1 MPLTPELIEDASD
14 RYIRER
20 DRYVKLTRVVED
32 LCIRNFIED
41 RGLRVN
47 ITARTKSAYSFRN
60 KLYRFMDN
68 KGKAHW
74 EGQDQIFQE
83 LSDFSGV
90 RIALY
95 SSTDAEEIVQGIRK
109 IFHFVGEPD
118 VKDKLDSMSPTPSFY
133 KATHCQVALRELL
146 TEGENENL
154 SGLSCE
160 IQICTMME
168 HVWNEIEHDI
178 GYKPTGSLSAG
189 EKEALRELGQLTRDG
204 DRVIEK
210 LLAAHE
216 KRLAHEDRI
225 GDEVALVNLLT
236 EIFAIK
242 RVTFRGNIGGLFE
255 TLRELGIRKGSQL
268 KRIFNPAQK
277 NMSAAEY
284 RKLWKSAQA
293 QIGAF
298 NRFLVKNDQAS
309 FQLCERNSA
318 DPALFLVLS
327 KNYTRILK
335 NFNAGRGKGRPRKIR
350 SLASRYKEFVE
361 SGVSSRSRVS
371 LAGKK

>member
-1 MPLTPELIEDASD
+1 MSLTPQLIEDASD

-20 DRYVKLTRVVED
+20 DRYAKLTRVVED

-60 KLYRFMDN
+60 KLYRFMEN
-68 KGKAHW
+68 KGKANW
-74 EGQDQIFQE
+74 EGVDQIFQE

-95 SSTDAEEIVQGIRK
+95 SSTDGDEVIQGIRK
-109 IFHFVGEPD
+109 IFNVVGEPD
-118 VKDKLDSMSPTPSFY
+118 VKDKQNVLLPNSSFY
-133 KATHCQVALRELL
+133 KATHCQVALPDPL

-178 GYKPTGSLSAG
+178 GYKPTGSLSGG
-189 EKEALRELGQLTRDG
+189 EEEALRELGQLTRIG

-216 KRLAHEDRI
+216 KRLAQEDRI
-225 GDEVALVNLLT
+225 GDEVALANLLT

-242 RVTFRGNIGGLFE
+242 RVTFRSNIGALFE

-268 KRIFNPAQK
+268 KSIFNPAQK

-284 RKLWKSAQA
+284 RKLWKSAQV
-293 QIGAF
+293 QIRAF
-298 NRFLVKNDQAS
+298 NRFLVKNGQTS
-309 FQLCERNSA
+309 FQLSERNSA
-318 DPALFLVLS
+318 DPAFFLVLS
-327 KNYTRILK
+327 KNYTKILK
-335 NFNAGRGKGRPRKIR
+335 NFNAGRGKGRPRRIR
-350 SLASRYKEFVE
+350 SMASRYKEFVD
-361 SGVSSRSRVS
+361 SDAVT
-371 LAGKK
+371 KKRGPLTAKK